1 MDRGILQGEGSGR
14 DDRYAGLRLR
24 RERWRGGGGA
34 DEPWGAARRPGRG
47 RSWDSPEHRAGTGG
61 WAEGG
66 QRNRGERVPPDG
78 FGGCVCGW
86 RRGALP
92 QPNIREASQGGTL
105 RRGREAGDDGGRQHG
120 RGAQSLRR
128 PPLLLLLHVRP
139 EDKRVRSP
147 RQEDTERES
156 GAGGAAKGIVTAAVC
171 GWPAESRSL

>member
-34 DEPWGAARRPGRG
+34 DEPWGAARRPSRG
-47 RSWDSPEHRAGTGG
+47 RSWDSPEHRAGAGG

-78 FGGCVCGW
+78 FRGCLRRW
-86 RRGALP
+86 RCCALL
-92 QPNIREASQGGTL
+92 QPNIREASQGRAL

-128 PPLLLLLHVRP
+128 PPFLLLLHVRP
-139 EDKRVRSP
+139 EDKRVRRP
-147 RQEDTERES
+147 RQEDEDYEPGVGGGGER
-156 GAGGAAKGIVTAAVC
+156 VL
-171 GWPAESRSL
+171 PALL